1 MLVYG
6 DHCER
11 CDPTQRVRGINR
23 ALETVERIGDGLQ
36 RHSLLVSATVE
47 TGQLVQGIADAA
59 FAQEQRDRRGPEID
73 ALSAALAQMARAFCR
88 SWDSGFHDFAPLPR
102 VEGRADGPAEVEMRV
117 PEGFAYYAVYPE
129 AYVEAARRLKLS
141 APARVIGIRSIG
153 TTLGAVVAAALD
165 APPAMTVRPFGEPF
179 DRTIALDAELE
190 RALLDGDVHYVIVD
204 EGPGQSGSSF
214 GAVADWL
221 TARGVAADRIA
232 VIPSHSGA
240 PGPAVTE
247 ARRRWWRSVQRE
259 VGDFGDAWAA
269 LVGEWSSA
277 LVGPLDEAPLDIS
290 AGAWR
295 DQRFATGADW
305 PAVVPAWERRKFLL
319 RAGGEEFVAKFA
331 GLGGAGEDKLAIAR
345 ALHCEGFVPEP
356 RGLAHGFLIERWY
369 ADASPLGPGEQPVRE
384 IARYIGTRARL
395 LSAATAS
402 GASAGA
408 LLEMARRNISLEL
421 GDGFARALDRWS
433 TDDLDRR
440 IVRVRTDNR
449 LDRHEWLRTASGAL
463 IKTDA
468 VDHHQA
474 HDLIGCQD
482 LAWDC
487 AGAIVEFE
495 LNQDQARQ
503 LVNFVGEWAAG
514 NVDRALLEFYRVAYL
529 AFRLGQA
536 RFGATMVGDG
546 SEQQRLA
553 VRGDRYALELRHLV
567 DRCAPRRGP
576 NPWLVRRRNEPAREP
591 TSDQIG

>member
-6 DHCER
+6 DHYER

-23 ALETVERIGDGLQ
+23 ALETVERTGDGLQ
-36 RHSLLVSATVE
+36 RHSLLLSATVE

-59 FAQEQRDRRGPEID
+59 FAREQRDGRRPEID
-73 ALSAALAQMARAFCR
+73 ALSVALAQMARALCR
-88 SWDSGFHDFAPLPR
+88 SWDSRFQDFAPLPR
-102 VEGRADGPAEVEMRV
+102 VETRADWPAEVELRV
-117 PEGFAYYAVYPE
+117 PEGFAYYGVYPE
-129 AYVEAARRLKLS
+129 AYVEAARRLKLG

-153 TTLGAVVAAALD
+153 TTLGAVVAAALN
-165 APPAMTVRPFGEPF
+165 APLAMTVRPFGEPF
-179 DRTIALDAELE
+179 DRRIALDAELE
-190 RALLDGDVHYVIVD
+190 PALLDGDVHYVIVD

-221 TARGVAADRIA
+221 TARGVPADRIA
-232 VIPSHSGA
+232 VIPSHRGV
-240 PGPAVTE
+240 PGPAATE
-247 ARRRWWRSVQRE
+247 AWRSWWRSVQRE

-290 AGAWR
+290 GGAWR
-295 DQRFATGADW
+295 EQRFATGADW

-319 RAGGEEFVAKFA
+319 RARGDAFVAKFA
-331 GLGGAGEDKLAIAR
+331 GLGRSGEDKLAIAR

-369 ADASPLGPGEQPVRE
+369 ADASPLDPSEQPVRE

-395 LSAATAS
+395 LPAATAS
-402 GASAGA
+402 GASAA
-408 LLEMARRNISLEL
+408 EVLEMARRNISLEL
-421 GDGFARALDRWS
+421 GDEFARALDRWS

-449 LDRHEWLRTASGAL
+449 LDRHEWLRTASGGL

-474 HDLIGCQD
+474 HDLIGCQHV
-482 LAWDC
+482 AWDC

-503 LVNFVGEWAAG
+503 LVNLVGEWAG
-514 NVDRALLEFYRVAYL
+514 GSVDRPLLAFYRVAYL
-529 AFRLGQA
+529 AVRLGQA
-536 RFGATMVGDG
+536 RLGASMVGDG

-567 DRCAPRRGP
+567 ERCRSATRPES
-576 NPWLVRRRNEPAREP
+576 LV
-591 TSDQIG
+591 G

>member
-11 CDPTQRVRGINR
+11 CDPRHRAREIDR
-23 ALETVERIGDGLQ
+23 ALERAGGTGGGLR
-36 RHSLLVSATVE
+36 RHSLLVSATIQ

-59 FAQEQRDRRGPEID
+59 FAREQRDRRPPEID
-73 ALSAALAQMARAFCR
+73 ALSAALAQMAHSLCR

-102 VEGRADGPAEVEMRV
+102 IETRADWPAEVELRV
-117 PEGFAYYAVYPE
+117 PEGFAYYGVYPE
-129 AYVEAARRLKLS
+129 AYAEAARRLKLA

-179 DRTIALDAELE
+179 DRRIALDAELE

-240 PGPAVTE
+240 PGPAATE
-247 ARRRWWRSVQRE
+247 ARRSGWRSVQRE
-259 VGDFGDAWAA
+259 VGDFGEWAA

-290 AGAWR
+290 GGAWR
-295 DQRFATGADW
+295 ERRFLNREDW
-305 PAVVPAWERRKFLL
+305 PAVVPPWERRKFLL
-319 RAGGEEFVAKFA
+319 RAGGEQLVAKFA
-331 GLGGAGEDKLAIAR
+331 GLGWSGEDKLAIAR

-356 RGLAHGFLIERWY
+356 RGLAHGFLIERWH
-369 ADASPLGPGEQPVRE
+369 ADESPLDPGEQPVRE
-384 IARYIGTRARL
+384 LARYIGTRARL
-395 LSAATAS
+395 LPATTAS
-402 GASAGA
+402 GASAA
-408 LLEMARRNISLEL
+408 ELLEMARRNISLEL
-421 GDGFARALDRWS
+421 GDEFARALDRWNGR

-440 IVRVRTDNR
+440 VVRVRTDNR
-449 LDRHEWLRTASGAL
+449 LDRHEWLRTASGGP

-468 VDHHQA
+468 LDHHQA

-482 LAWDC
+482 VAWDC

-495 LNQDQARQ
+495 LDQDQARQ
-503 LVNFVGEWAAG
+503 LVNLVGEWAG
-514 NVDRALLEFYRVAYL
+514 GTVDRRLLEFYRVAYL

-536 RFGATMVGDG
+536 RLGATMTGDG

-553 VRGDRYALELRHLV
+553 VRGDRYALELRHLLEGS
-567 DRCAPRRGP
+567 RPATRPES
-576 NPWLVRRRNEPAREP
+576 LV
-591 TSDQIG
+591 G